1 MSDLLD
7 KFVRHVE
14 NCNLFSKKD
23 RLLIAVSGGVDSVVL
38 CELCR
43 QGGFLFAIAHCNFR
57 LRGEESQRDEEF
69 VSDEAA
75 RYGVSFFGKKF
86 DTEKFAAEEKISIQ
100 EAARNQRYEWF
111 KELISSDAKEPAQL
125 LLTAHHADDNIE
137 TMLMNFFRGTGLAGL
152 TGIPDKTGF
161 IRRPLLPFTKKEL
174 LDFALENKLSFVE
187 DSSNSSNKYTRNFI
201 RHEIIPRLVTIYP
214 RIKKNLAE
222 NIRRFNGIEQLYNVA
237 VGDIKKKLLK
247 KKGKEI
253 HVPIKQLMQFD
264 NRALIYEVIHEF
276 GFTEN
281 QIDEIIKLAVADN
294 GSYIA
299 SPDLKYYIIRNRH
312 WFILTPTDSKA
323 SSNIIIDQGKKQFSF
338 DLGKLV
344 MTETKNLQPLSSGNA
359 ASLDKELVKFPLVLR
374 KWKTGDYFYPLGM
387 KKKKKISR
395 FFIDQKLSKTEK
407 DKAWVI
413 ESNKKIIWVVGHRI
427 DDRFKISSKTKQ
439 VFQIELLPS
448 E

>member
-43 QGGFLFAIAHCNFR
+43 QGGFSFAIAHCNFR

-75 RYGVSFFGKKF
+75 RYGVYFFVKKF

-100 EAARNQRYEWF
+100 EAARNLRYEWF
-111 KELISSDAKEPAQL
+111 KELNSTDANVTSQL

-152 TGIPDKTGF
+152 TGIPDKSGY

-187 DSSNSSNKYTRNFI
+187 DSSNSSNKYTRNYI

-214 RIKKNLAE
+214 RIKKNLGE

-237 VGDIKKKLLK
+237 VGNIKKKLLK

-281 QIDEIIKLAVADN
+281 QIDEIIKLAEADN

-299 SPDLKYYIIRNRH
+299 SPDSKYYIIRNRH
-312 WFILTPTDSKA
+312 WFIITPTDSKA
-323 SSNIIIDQGKKQFSF
+323 SGNIIIDQGKKQFSF

-344 MTETKNLQPLSSGNA
+344 LTETKNLQPLSSGNA
-359 ASLDKELVKFPLVLR
+359 ASLDKELVQFPLVLR
-374 KWKTGDYFYPLGM
+374 KWRTGDYFYPLGM

-427 DDRFKISSKTKQ
+427 DDRFKISPKTKQ